1 MEAHYPERYFA
12 IQTAYARKMAALTGQ
27 PLTDALLTQTSFY
40 KLLGAPGDFDAAE
53 PIWQGLIARL
63 DERADAAEQVCAIH
77 RYYLERYK
85 EIKVYFS
92 THGDDRRWGCFAY
105 EWRPARQ
112 AIRIHF
118 SNQDGPEPG
127 ALSRERMAAR
137 HAELRAMFTVVHEER
152 PGAQVVIG
160 GSWLY
165 NLEAYRRLFPPE
177 FAASATPDEPHL
189 QYRAL
194 WGQFLRSDWSL
205 NAERAAAF
213 LARVAGLADPA
224 RYAECF
230 PLQVLLT
237 QAPIAAFYACYGV

>member
-1 MEAHYPERYFA
+1 M
-12 IQTAYARKMAALTGQ
+12 QVVYARKMAALTGQ

-40 KLLGAPGDFDAAE
+40 KLLGLPGDFDVAE
-53 PIWQGLIARL
+53 PIWQGLIAWL
-63 DERADAAEQVCAIH
+63 DARADAAEQARAIH
-77 RYYLERYK
+77 GYYLHRLPAIPQFGHER
-85 EIKVYFS
+85 
-92 THGDDRRWGCFAY
+92 HWGCFAY
-105 EWRPARQ
+105 DWRPARQ

-118 SNQDGPEPG
+118 SNQDAPEPG
-127 ALSRERMAAR
+127 ALSRERMTR
-137 HAELRAMFTVVHEER
+137 RQDELRAMFAVVREER
-152 PGAQVVIG
+152 PDAQVVIG

-165 NLEAYRRLFPPE
+165 NLDAYRRLYPPE
-177 FAASATPDEPHL
+177 FGASATPNEPHL

-205 NAERAAAF
+205 NDERAAAF